1 MTRDLQSPGAGQLTT
16 VEEAQSSVRSVLTGV
31 TPSIV
36 IMSSRSVWQ
45 KIRNSTNP
53 DRYHFYQDLP
63 AHRACQPI
71 HVKVIICLKL
81 ITFTAS
87 ASSSNIIIISSIGRI
102 FVRGPNYSE
111 SEVYG
116 TYTSV

>member
-1 MTRDLQSPGAGQLTT
+1 M
-16 VEEAQSSVRSVLTGV
+16 AQSGKNTLGRFFQGRSSTALTGV